1 VKVLLV
7 NPPAI
12 NVYHRVGLRLPPLGL
27 AYVGA
32 VLKKNGHKV
41 KLIDLNVERINFN
54 NFPFDKFGL
63 VGLSVDTTRYP
74 ASVKIAQA
82 AKKRGVKVVAGGFH
96 PTFMDKEALET
107 GGFDY
112 VVRGEGEYIMLD
124 LVNHL
129 ERGLPL
135 DEVDGI
141 SYIKDKELVVNP
153 DAPLASDLDSIPFP
167 SREIMPLDAYT
178 TAVKKEVAGT
188 MITSRGCPFDCE
200 FCSCSR
206 FCGIKWRTRSVEN
219 IMDEIDLLY
228 NKYGYRS
235 ISFLDDN
242 FTLSPKRVVEICEQ
256 ILRRNMKFS
265 WFAMTRV
272 DSVVRNEKVVELMER
287 AGLRQV
293 FVGFESG
300 NQEILDKYGKKAEVD
315 IAFKATEILKKYRI
329 EVWGSFI
336 IGALNE
342 TREMIRQT
350 IRFAKKL
357 NPNICQFSI
366 LIPYPGS
373 RLFDKVRD
381 RILTKDWEAFWG
393 GFPVMK
399 LNKITPQEM
408 KSWIIKAYASFY
420 LRPRTFFSTGL
431 PFLYELFLG
440 FKHNRKPP
448 FVKVNGD
455 WVPTK
460 ALG

>member
-1 VKVLLV
+1 
-7 NPPAI
+7 
-12 NVYHRVGLRLPPLGL
+12 
-27 AYVGA
+27 
-32 VLKKNGHKV
+32 
-41 KLIDLNVERINFN
+41 
-54 NFPFDKFGL
+54 
-63 VGLSVDTTRYP
+63 
-74 ASVKIAQA
+74 
-82 AKKRGVKVVAGGFH
+82 
-96 PTFMDKEALET
+96 
-107 GGFDY
+107 
-112 VVRGEGEYIMLD
+112 
-124 LVNHL
+124 
-129 ERGLPL
+129 
-135 DEVDGI
+135 
-141 SYIKDKELVVNP
+141 
-153 DAPLASDLDSIPFP
+153 
-167 SREIMPLDAYT
+167 
-178 TAVKKEVAGT
+178 
-188 MITSRGCPFDCE
+188 
-200 FCSCSR
+200 
-206 FCGIKWRTRSVEN
+206 
-219 IMDEIDLLY
+219 MDEIDLLY